1 MEFLMALARD
11 HDLHRRR
18 LGRNVGLFVVLAAFA
33 VLVFGLTIA
42 KVSGG
47 GAIQAFDHTP
57 RSLDPARA
65 LAPVAGRGE

>member
-1 MEFLMALARD
+1 MAITRD

-18 LGRNVGLFVVLAAFA
+18 LGRNIGVFGVLVAFA
-33 VLVFGLTIA
+33 LLVFGLTIA

-47 GAIQAFDHTP
+47 GAVQAYDHTP

-65 LAPVAGRGE
+65 LAPVTGRGE